1 MCGGSVS
8 VMKELLED
16 KNRYIL
22 SHDIIL
28 SCFLA
33 GGQVILTHEIISLYQ
48 ISDAQNVR
56 MS

>member
-8 VMKELLED
+8 VMQELLED

-22 SHDIIL
+22 SHDIL

-33 GGQVILTHEIISLYQ
+33 GGQVILLI
-48 ISDAQNVR
+48 R
-56 MS
+56 